1 MRVPKWLPLTLGL
14 ILPAIYFAVKWSRPE
29 VPASSH
35 PAAETTSVVEKE
47 ASPAPEKPT
56 VIKKAFGSGDDLRNV
71 LYRMSN
77 DGNPLTCDIFN
88 EKGGRVL
95 KCRFGYST
103 KQGPT
108 YGKVI
113 EVQVFDAREA
123 TAAPGKKAVPLQRLI
138 YTYDASGAPAKP
150 ITIALEPTGIAQ
162 RLLGTA
168 LVGFNPLT
176 DWNSASAPA
185 VPR

>member
-14 ILPAIYFAVKWSRPE
+14 ILPAVYLAAKWSRPE
-29 VPASSH
+29 VPALSS
-35 PAAETTSVVEKE
+35 PTTATAPVEKE

-56 VIKKAFGSGDDLRNV
+56 IIKKVFGSEGKDLRTV
-71 LYRMSN
+71 TYRMSKQ
-77 DGNPLTCDIFN
+77 GSPLTCEVASESGN
-88 EKGGRVL
+88 QLV
-95 KCRFGYST
+95 KCSFGYST

-113 EVQVFDAREA
+113 EVQVLDAREA
-123 TAAPGKKAVPLQRLI
+123 AAIPGKKANPLQRLI
-138 YTYDASGAPAKP
+138 YSYDANGVPAKP
-150 ITIALEPTGIAQ
+150 VTIALEQTGIAQ
-162 RLLGTA
+162 KLLGTA
-168 LVGFNPLT
+168 LADFNPLT